1 MQEYQSCQND
11 YNEENKQIKQ
21 KLLEYWVKLQ
31 KSLDEDYEEILKL
44 GQESDPNDIINA
56 LIIIE
61 DARQEQQK
69 LDMQQ
74 LEVLTKE
81 LQQEKKKII
90 ELQQQNQHLTQINQ
104 KTDIQLE
111 KRQMEIKI
119 NELSLSLVQCK
130 EDKILYMQQA
140 QLEIQHLKEQE
151 QKLKNKIQMLE
162 YGQQKKLYLKKNEN
176 DLKRQSKDFT
186 DDDIPKIN
194 TCPQIQKAKLD
205 QSKLSQ
211 VQNQK
216 KIIKI
221 DQVQGVSQALFKF
234 GIK

>member
-1 MQEYQSCQND
+1 MQVYQSCQND

-31 KSLDEDYEEILKL
+31 KSLDEEYEEILKL
-44 GQESDPNDIINA
+44 SQESDPNDIINA
-56 LIIIE
+56 LFIIE

-69 LDMQQ
+69 LDKQQ

-119 NELSLSLVQCK
+119 NELSLALVQCK

-140 QLEIQHLKEQE
+140 QQEIQHLKEQE
-151 QKLKNKIQMLE
+151 LELKNKIQMLE
-162 YGQQKKLYLKKNEN
+162 YGQQKKLYFQKNED
-176 DLKRQSKDFT
+176 DLKRQSKDFI

-194 TCPQIQKAKLD
+194 TYPKVKFD

-234 GIK
+234 GSK